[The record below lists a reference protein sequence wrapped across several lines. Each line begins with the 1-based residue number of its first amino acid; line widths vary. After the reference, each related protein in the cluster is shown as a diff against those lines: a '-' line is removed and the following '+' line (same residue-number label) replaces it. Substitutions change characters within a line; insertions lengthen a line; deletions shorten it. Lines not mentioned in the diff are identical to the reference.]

1 MLICWKAELQR
12 RCDLSKI
19 ARYSPA
25 AVVLAAISMFAGCG
39 GPSWK
44 QFDDIQVGQP
54 LAATLPGQLHRTTLG
69 AGYIGSHSG
78 SESFWGS
85 SARVVSVLADRDDRV
100 TARACLTVSV
110 AHRLL
115 YAQASYRYVIEA
127 DPAFR
132 PGRDAGGDA
141 EALKLVASASQRVVG
156 KPAGVSSL
164 SDRESVAA
172 IARNE
177 VDRCISLMSAAVS
190 ETRDGFGGSE
200 MGMAEFKRPAGASM
214 KFSTGLNQS
223 LAVSMAAREIQDR
236 LAGLPASSGGGRPKP
251 FTPSSVSEAMLYNH
265 IMLNTLARPSS
276 PQDAKGAANALAM
289 YRMYA
294 HEDVLELLADP
305 KTYPAS
311 LAVGSEKTFRTLGGV
326 SVRLTVPAAGR
337 LKLEI
342 SGSVVREPSMTESDM
357 RS

>member
-1 MLICWKAELQR
+1 MSR
-12 RCDLSKI
+12 I

-25 AVVLAAISMFAGCG
+25 AVVLAALSILAGCG
-39 GPSWK
+39 GPGWK
-44 QFDDIQVGQP
+44 QFDDIQVGKP
-54 LAATLPGQLHRTTLG
+54 LAATLPGRMHRTPLG

-85 SARVVSVLADRDDRV
+85 SARVAGVLADSDDRV

-115 YAQASYRYVIEA
+115 YVQTSYRYIIEA

-132 PGRDAGGDA
+132 PGNDTDRGVA
-141 EALKLVASASQRVVG
+141 EGLKFVASVSQRVVG

-164 SDRESVAA
+164 ADRESVGP

-177 VDRCISLMSAAVS
+177 VDRCISLMSVAVAES
-190 ETRDGFGGSE
+190 RGGFGASD
-200 MGMAEFKRPAGASM
+200 MGMEIGEPKRSAGASVR
-214 KFSTGLNQS
+214 FSKGLNQS
-223 LAVSMAAREIQDR
+223 LAVNMAAREVQER
-236 LAGLPASSGGGRPKP
+236 LAGLPASSGGGRPIP
-251 FTPSSVSEAMLYNH
+251 FTPSSVPEAMLYKH
-265 IMLNTLARPSS
+265 ILLNTLARPSS
-276 PQDAKGAANALAM
+276 PQDARGASNALAM
-289 YRMYA
+289 YLMYA

-311 LAVGSEKTFRTLGGV
+311 LAVGADKRFRTLGGI
-326 SVRLTVPAAGR
+326 SVRVTAPAAGR

-342 SGSVVREPSMTESDM
+342 SGSVVREPAMTESDM
-357 RS
+357 GS